1 MTELVVVVVAR
12 ACVCVCV
19 VCVCTSRRVWVG
31 RCTDNKIVVHTRA
44 CNFGSWVWVV
54 CNCPCARVLST
65 SATVCVRYKRG
76 VQLRKR
82 CASLHPARGTVGSM
96 LQEAMPCA
104 LAQCGTAV
112 AVRVVDASR
121 RYVSVL
127 TRSRASR
134 LCDTASLVVAT
145 WHVYILLALHAL
157 LWLVASHYNG
167 QHLAWQRP
175 T

>member
-1 MTELVVVVVAR
+1 MTVLVVVVVAR
-12 ACVCVCV
+12 VCVCVCV
-19 VCVCTSRRVWVG
+19 CVHRGACWL
-31 RCTDNKIVVHTRA
+31 DNVPNTRLSL
-44 CNFGSWVWVV
+44 CNFGSCV
-54 CNCPCARVLST
+54 CGLCANAHALVFCPHLL
-65 SATVCVRYKRG
+65 CVRYKRG

-121 RYVSVL
+121 RYASVL
-127 TRSRASR
+127 THSRASR